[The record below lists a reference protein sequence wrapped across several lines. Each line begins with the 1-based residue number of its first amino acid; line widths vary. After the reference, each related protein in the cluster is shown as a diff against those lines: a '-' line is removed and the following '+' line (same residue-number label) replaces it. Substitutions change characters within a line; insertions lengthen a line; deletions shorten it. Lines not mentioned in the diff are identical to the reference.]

1 METKTKK
8 NYRINPKTIAN
19 ILLVLTTLLWGTSF
33 IITKNLTQEV
43 PIFLYLG
50 IRFSIAI
57 IGFIPYFIHIK
68 RINKKILL
76 FGTLTGLMYYSA
88 IVFQTLGIQTTTAG
102 KAAFITGLSTIMVP
116 FITWLGFRKV
126 IKKRVWLAVIISISG
141 MVFLSLEGESNII
154 IGDFLVLLCA
164 VLYAFFIVLNDRYVR
179 IVDVYL
185 YSAVQLITISVLSFG
200 GAFLLNETY
209 DLMNVSL
216 PFWLI
221 FIYMGLV
228 VTTGTFIFQNWSQQ
242 HQGSTQTAIIFTLEP
257 VFAVIFA
264 SFIIG
269 DETMTWLGW
278 LGCALI
284 FIAILITVLKN
295 SENNNSKNNN
305 SGIQLDGLQE

>member
-1 METKTKK
+1 MEDNTKTQG
-8 NYRINPKTIAN
+8 NPKKKVIAN
-19 ILLVLTTLLWGTSF
+19 ILLIVTTLLWGTSF

-43 PIFLYLG
+43 PVFLYLG

-57 IGFIPYFIHIK
+57 LGFIPYLIRIK
-68 RINKKILL
+68 RMNKKILL
-76 FGTLTGLMYYSA
+76 FGTLTGLLYYFA

-116 FITWLGFRKV
+116 FITWLGFRKP
-126 IKKRVWLAVIISISG
+126 IKKRVWLAVIISIGG
-141 MVFLSLEGESNII
+141 MVFLLLEGETNII

-164 VLYAFFIVLNDRYVR
+164 VLYAFFIVLNDKYVR

-185 YSAVQLITISVLSFG
+185 YSMVQLIVISVLSFG
-200 GAFLLNETY
+200 SSFLLNETY

-221 FIYMGLV
+221 FIYMGLA

-242 HQGSTQTAIIFTLEP
+242 HQEPAQTAIIFTLEP

-264 SFIIG
+264 SFILGAEPI
-269 DETMTWLGW
+269 TILGW
-278 LGCALI
+278 LGYALI

-295 SENNNSKNNN
+295 NEINSIEK
-305 SGIQLDGLQE
+305 D